1 MIDLQK
7 DYESLLSAS
16 NHVKSIQN
24 YRISS
29 GFELYSEQNDKN
41 HSKKSSQDN
50 SKCLVRINL
59 KLTKY
64 SKNNFEKN
72 T

>member
-16 NHVKSIQN
+16 NHVKSLQN

-29 GFELYSEQNDKN
+29 GFELYYEQNDKN
-41 HSKKSSQDN
+41 HSKKSSQDD
-50 SKCLVRINL
+50 SKYLVCINL
-59 KLTKY
+59 KLIITCGVVDL
-64 SKNNFEKN
+64 
-72 T
+72 